1 MKKISKIVRK
11 IGSLIEKRP
20 LVSFFG
26 LLGVLLALIVIGNF
40 LRQPK
45 PETAAKSQPAKPVEI
60 YSIGA
65 NPRVQVTGKV
75 DKSGVVTLIAQT
87 AGVVQSINK
96 TEGNQVYRGEW
107 LFSLS
112 TNYQGGNIPSLSRQI
127 AEKNLNFVEDN
138 YDTQKQMIDKR
149 RDIANSSNAQA
160 SELRDISAKSI
171 DETKSLI
178 TFNEQFLTSIDEQL
192 AVVAASHVP
201 GTYNSTL
208 NGLNQTR
215 SSILSGLN
223 SLRSALRN
231 TEYQTSGDQEPAHLA
246 DVSRDLTLQQL
257 DIEEKSLKLNRE
269 ISRLNYRIAQV
280 SESLMYPASPV
291 AGVVERVFVHVGD
304 AVSPGTKLATITGSE
319 LSTTV
324 VALVSADMA
333 RNVNFLEK
341 SKIIAN
347 GESVEAV
354 PQHVSTEP
362 TDGQLHSIVF
372 RIPEENAQSIKN
384 GNYVT
389 VEIPVSKP
397 MSVAAVPFVPL
408 DAIYQTQTA
417 SYLFVASPEKN
428 GKYRA
433 ESRTIELGQVVG
445 SYVEVKKGLKEEDQ
459 VIINRDVVAG
469 DPVFIQ

>member
-1 MKKISKIVRK
+1 MKKISKVVRK

-45 PETAAKSQPAKPVEI
+45 PETAAKSQLAKLVEI

-304 AVSPGTKLATITGSE
+304 AVSPGTKLATVTGSE

-354 PQHVSTEP
+354 PQYVSTEP

>member
-1 MKKISKIVRK
+1 MKRISKIVRK

-20 LVSFFG
+20 LISFFG
-26 LLGVLLALIVIGNF
+26 LLGVLFALIVIGNF

-45 PETAAKSQPAKPVEI
+45 PETAIKNQPAKPVEI

-87 AGVVQSINK
+87 AGVVQSVNK

-107 LFSLS
+107 LLTLS

-192 AVVAASHVP
+192 AVVAATHVP

-291 AGVVERVFVHVGD
+291 SGVVERVFVHVGD

-324 VALVSADMA
+324 VALVSADMS

-347 GESVEAV
+347 GESAEAV
-354 PQHVSTEP
+354 PQYVSTEP

-372 RIPEENAQSIKN
+372 RIPEENAQSMKN

-397 MSVAAVPFVPL
+397 MSVASVPFVPL
-408 DAIYQTQTA
+408 DAVYQTQTA
-417 SYLFVASPEKN
+417 SYLFVASPVKG

-469 DPVFIQ
+469 DPVSIQ